1 MLCGA
6 FYWVKKEKNEVLSAW
21 FCSGSPITWPISDW
35 CSAGPCWTPGVIE
48 DLKEYPTLALG
59 ISHSSRLM
67 RNVPKCPRTCLED
80 TVVYGH
86 LGDSVGG
93 RGWVSVGSKDWLLG
107 GGKVD
112 WTLNSGQS
120 LETVCTSVCEVL
132 RHKYWSLC
140 FLSPRHLVTPKVG

>member
-1 MLCGA
+1 M
-6 FYWVKKEKNEVLSAW
+6 
-21 FCSGSPITWPISDW
+21 
-35 CSAGPCWTPGVIE
+35 IE

-67 RNVPKCPRTCLED
+67 RNVPKCPRTYLED

-112 WTLNSGQS
+112 
-120 LETVCTSVCEVL
+120 
-132 RHKYWSLC
+132 
-140 FLSPRHLVTPKVG
+140 